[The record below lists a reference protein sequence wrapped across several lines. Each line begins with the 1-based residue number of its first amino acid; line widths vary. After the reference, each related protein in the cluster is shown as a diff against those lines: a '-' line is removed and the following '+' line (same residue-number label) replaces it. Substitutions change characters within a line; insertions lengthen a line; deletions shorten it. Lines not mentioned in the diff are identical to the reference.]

1 MILPITEKK
10 IRKVEI
16 DLTGPDGNVF
26 NLMNV
31 AYDLAQLL
39 NERRGNTYMD
49 PKAIVSEMIAGD
61 YENAIKVM
69 EKNFGHLIIMYR

>member
-10 IRKVEI
+10 VRKVEI

-26 NLMNV
+26 NLMNI
-31 AYDLAQLL
+31 AHDLAILL

-49 PKAIVSEMIAGD
+49 PKAIVAEMITGD

-69 EKNFGHLIIMYR
+69 EKNFGHMIIMYR